1 MKEFKRL
8 STWKKFLMSLL
19 ATTVSIVLTFG
30 TTAIIDR
37 KKQNAEKREMV
48 LMVMY
53 DMRESLIECEL
64 CQDGLKAFCDVQVDL
79 VAHPEKFSGG
89 LIPLLMHVPFLNY
102 TTTTENIFK
111 SNIETIRTIGN
122 ILFVE
127 TVSAFYSERDKYKSE
142 VVEKFQQE
150 GDVATRSYEGLS
162 AFNAPSFVYMGEL
175 FYQAMK
181 RDFEE
186 CKILM
191 KVRDE
196 DLDVFSE
203 DRRRVEESILGESRS
218 EVTGKVVDERHQ
230 RDAELQR
237 AREEGRKALGLD

>member
-53 DMRESLIECEL
+53 DMRESLKECEQ
-64 CQDGLKAFCDVQVDL
+64 CQDNLKAFCDVQVDL

-89 LIPLLMHVPFLNY
+89 FVQLMVHVPFLTY

-127 TVSAFYSERDKYKSE
+127 TVSAFYSIREQYKSE

-150 GDVATRSYEGLS
+150 GDSAIRSYEGLS
-162 AFNAPSFVYMGEL
+162 AFNAPSSAYMGEL
-175 FYQAMK
+175 YFQAMK

-191 KVRDE
+191 KVSEE
-196 DLDVFSE
+196 DLDVFSK
-203 DRRRVEESILGESRS
+203 DRKRVEESIHGASRA
-218 EVTGKVVDERHQ
+218 EVTGKVVDEHHQ
-230 RDAELQR
+230 READLQR
-237 AREEGRKALGLD
+237 AREEGRKALGQE